1 MKSSCSYVCPDS
13 ELFVLDQ
20 NSRLPKSGS
29 GAWKPDILVGTLE
42 SRSSLMLVSTM
53 CRIRCDWSDWVHGK
67 IKPEEHSPHQQSSF
81 EVCVCACASMRERDW
96 YWSTCWLLAVNN
108 LAVLEI
114 LSRSKTAA
122 KFTSLQHC
130 RERTGSLK
138 GYEWVCICCWV
149 CVMMWANNNTKN

>member
-1 MKSSCSYVCPDS
+1 MKSSCSSVCPDS

-42 SRSSLMLVSTM
+42 PRSSLMLVSTM

-81 EVCVCACASMRERDW
+81 EVCVCACVYMRERDW
-96 YWSTCWLLAVNN
+96 CWSTCWLLAINN

-114 LSRSKTAA
+114 LSR
-122 KFTSLQHC
+122 FYPVHITSALQ
-130 RERTGSLK
+130 RENRNLK